1 MVDADDVGVRF
12 LGIAN
17 QRLGMPHIVLIQD
30 GKPVFAFMRRVAE
43 NVGGRGYR
51 RIIDCQQHKCR
62 CRMNEKSAGQRVE
75 KRRQRNYII
84 MKAPETEQ
92 IEKTA
97 D

>member
-30 GKPVFAFMRRVAE
+30 GKPVFAFLRRIAE

-51 RIIDCQQHKCR
+51 RIIDCQQHKR
-62 CRMNEKSAGQRVE
+62 SRGMNEKLAGQRIE
-75 KRRQRNYII
+75 KRRQRDYIV

-92 IEKTA
+92 IEKAA